1 MEKIQFTQFGAL
13 VVLFGVMVI
22 SELVS
27 RATKGRIP
35 SALTMSVLLLAGF
48 WTILPADLTA
58 TAGITGPVFSLVV
71 SMLVVHLGTLISRR
85 QMIAQWRTVVISL
98 MGVAGI
104 CLICLTVGSAVFGWD
119 NAVAATP
126 TITGAAVATTIMST
140 RANELGNTTAAL
152 IAIVCMTIQGL
163 VGYPVAAVCLGKET
177 RRLHDLYQKGQ
188 LTHSAAESE
197 DEIPMRIPYSS
208 PAFILFKLVLVGL
221 VASLLQ
227 QLTMGYVNQYVW
239 CLLLGFAT
247 HEAGLLES
255 NAMNKANSYGLAINI
270 LLLYLFGQLSSS
282 TPETI
287 LPVAAVSLSLVLM
300 ATVGLFIVAL
310 IASKITRES
319 FSMAFAIALNA
330 FFGFPVNVMLTEEA
344 LAVNVTD
351 EDERSVISSQIMP
364 KMLVA
369 GFTSVTIV
377 SVLVAG
383 ILVNYLH

>member
-1 MEKIQFTQFGAL
+1 MEKLQFTQFSAL
-13 VVLFGVMVI
+13 VVLFGVMVV
-22 SELVS
+22 SELVA
-27 RATKGRIP
+27 RATKGRVP

-48 WTILPADLTA
+48 WTILPADLTT

-85 QMIAQWRTVVISL
+85 QMIAQWRTVVIAL

-104 CLICLTVGSAVFGWD
+104 CLICLTLGSAVFGWD

-140 RANELGNTTAAL
+140 RATEVGNTTAAL
-152 IAIVCMTIQGL
+152 IAIVCMTMQGL

-177 RRLHDLYQKGQ
+177 RRLHELYQKGQ
-188 LTHSAAESE
+188 LTQGTASSDE
-197 DEIPMRIPYSS
+197 EIPMRIPYSS

-221 VASLLQ
+221 ISYELQ

-239 CLLLGFAT
+239 CLLLGFAF

-255 NAMNKANSYGLAINI
+255 NAMNKANAYGLAINI

-287 LPVAAVSLSLVLM
+287 LPVAVVSLSLVLM
-300 ATVGLFIVAL
+300 AAVGLFIVAL
-310 IASKITRES
+310 IASRLTRES
-319 FSMAFAIALNA
+319 FSMSFAIALNA

-344 LAVNVTD
+344 LAVNVKD
-351 EDERSVISSQIMP
+351 EEERSVISSQIMP